1 VLWLFLDDAE
11 AKKNIYNKFDL
22 HGISRQRVIFADK
35 LNYSDHLSRLRFANL
50 FLDTH
55 PFNAGTTCSDSLWAG
70 VPIITMKG
78 KSFCGKMTESILSSI
93 ALNELVTDSPGDY
106 EDLAVRMYQDN
117 YFYESIKAKLHQNI
131 RESKFFDSV
140 EYVGELERIYIEL
153 MD

>member
-1 VLWLFLDDAE
+1 MR
-11 AKKNIYNKFDL
+11 
-22 HGISRQRVIFADK
+22 GICKSRIVFADQI
-35 LNYSDHLSRLRFANL
+35 LYADHLNRLEFADL
-50 FLDTH
+50 FLDTT

-140 EYVGELERIYIEL
+140 EYVRELERIYIEL